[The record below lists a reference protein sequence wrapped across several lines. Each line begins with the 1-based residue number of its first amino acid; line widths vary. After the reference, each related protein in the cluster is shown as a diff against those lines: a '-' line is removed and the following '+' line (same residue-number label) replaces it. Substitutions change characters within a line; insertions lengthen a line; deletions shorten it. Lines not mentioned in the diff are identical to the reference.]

1 MLEMITELATIY
13 VPILVGVG
21 GILYG
26 YMKRVSRAEW
36 DDLVDQVEIITADDD
51 ISAEE
56 FLSTMAK
63 VAKAFRK

>member
-1 MLEMITELATIY
+1 MLEMITELATTY

-36 DDLVDQVEIITADDD
+36 NDLVDQVEIITADDD
-51 ISAEE
+51 ISAKE